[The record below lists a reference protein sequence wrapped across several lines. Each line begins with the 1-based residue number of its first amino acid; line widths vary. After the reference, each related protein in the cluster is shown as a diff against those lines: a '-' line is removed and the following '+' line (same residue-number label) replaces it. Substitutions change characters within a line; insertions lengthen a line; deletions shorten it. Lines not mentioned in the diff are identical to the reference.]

1 MAEAIIAGMFDGSMD
16 VDIAVVEPIEARRDE
31 LSSRYGV
38 EVSPNCL
45 GFIEGSAVLI
55 FAVKP
60 QQFPA
65 AAAQVALELGQQT
78 VVSIMAG
85 IPIARIRSAL
95 NHDAVAR
102 VMPNTPSQIG
112 RGATAW
118 TATDAVPASSKRLI
132 GNILDCIG
140 VSVYFED
147 EKLVDVAT
155 ALSASGPAYVYVFIE
170 ALIDVAVQLGMSAPD
185 AKRLAI
191 AMVQGS
197 AELAAVRDV
206 HPAELRNSVT
216 SPGGTTAAALKV
228 LESGK
233 FRNTTMEAVLAAH
246 QRGIELSDQT

>member
-1 MAEAIIAGMFDGSMD
+1 MAEAIIAGMIEGSMD
-16 VDIAVVEPIEARRDE
+16 VDVTAIEPIEARRAE
-31 LSSRYGV
+31 LRSRYGV
-38 EVSPNCL
+38 EVAPNCR
-45 GFIEGSAVLI
+45 GVIDGSAVLI
-55 FAVKP
+55 LAVKP

-65 AAAQVALELGQQT
+65 AAVQVASELGQET
-78 VVSIMAG
+78 VLSIMAG
-85 IPIARIRSAL
+85 VPIAKIQAAL
-95 NHDAVAR
+95 NHDAIVR

-118 TATDAVPASSKRLI
+118 TATDVVPESSRQLI
-132 GNILDCIG
+132 GEILDCMG

-170 ALIDVAVQLGMSAPD
+170 ALIDAAVQLGMSAPD
-185 AKRLAI
+185 AKRLTV

-197 AELAAVRDV
+197 AELAAVRDS

-246 QRGIELSDQT
+246 QRGIELSNQA